1 MKKEKDV
8 ITQVVSKNRWG
19 NPEIIKKDFLLIP
32 LFIFFQILTPI
43 IIVFGVL
50 GVTAMVTQQP
60 PPSYLYNVML
70 SLSFVIAQ
78 FIVLG
83 LFFTLHKFYIT
94 SVVRRQYR
102 IAIHQY
108 LKLIIITVIVSVMLY
123 YGFNAL
129 AHMLPHPF
137 GYVDTQAQRR
147 LEGLF
152 IHPSALIFTFISVV
166 LLRPLID
173 ELLFRHLLIHEL
185 GKKFNLLVMMIVS
198 VLIETI
204 VQVYDLISILEAM
217 PYMII
222 SIGAVIVYMKS
233 GKNLAV
239 SYLYHSTVQLI
250 IFIIT
255 MIDKLV

>member
-8 ITQVVSKNRWG
+8 ITQVVSKNRWSS
-19 NPEIIKKDFLLIP
+19 PKIIKKDFLLIP

-83 LFFTLHKFYIT
+83 LFFTLHKFYIAN
-94 SVVRRQYR
+94 VVRRQYR

-108 LKLIIITVIVSVMLY
+108 LKFMIIIVMVSVMLY

-129 AHMLPHPF
+129 AHILPHPF

-166 LLRPLID
+166 LLRPL
-173 ELLFRHLLIHEL
+173 
-185 GKKFNLLVMMIVS
+185 N
-198 VLIETI
+198 
-204 VQVYDLISILEAM
+204 
-217 PYMII
+217 
-222 SIGAVIVYMKS
+222 
-233 GKNLAV
+233 
-239 SYLYHSTVQLI
+239 
-250 IFIIT
+250 
-255 MIDKLV
+255 

>member
-1 MKKEKDV
+1 MIYEKEKDV
-8 ITQVVSKNRWG
+8 ITQVVSKIDG
-19 NPEIIKKDFLLIP
+19 VIEIIKRFSTHSFVY
-32 LFIFFQILTPI
+32 LFPNFNAYYYC
-43 IIVFGVL
+43 FGVL

-83 LFFTLHKFYIT
+83 LFFTLHKFYIA

-185 GKKFNLLVMMIVS
+185 GKNL
-198 VLIETI
+198 
-204 VQVYDLISILEAM
+204 
-217 PYMII
+217 
-222 SIGAVIVYMKS
+222 
-233 GKNLAV
+233 
-239 SYLYHSTVQLI
+239 
-250 IFIIT
+250 IF
-255 MIDKLV
+255 